1 MSRPAI
7 SSATSNDFLPR
18 GRQIACGFA
27 SGIQP
32 QRLPRGLTLI
42 ELLIATTLSLL
53 MMGAVVTVFA
63 MVSSSI
69 SDSRATMLMTDRLRS
84 AVLLLQQDLGGAT
97 AVPMTPPLQP
107 DKQQGYFEILQG
119 VTGVSNTS
127 SSDKNPFS
135 TTNNVFVDKSN
146 NSAVAPAPNGQTP
159 DATCGDSGD
168 VLMFTSRIP
177 NSPFTGRCGLTTSGQ
192 VNYIQSPV
200 AELAWFM
207 RGRTLYRRVL
217 LVAPWQAINSSLAS
231 SFYQYYDISAN
242 LYNPATGNERGS
254 AANPVFL
261 PNSLGDLTKR
271 ENRFMH
277 VSNSAAN
284 WPFNNATAPPF
295 PWPSVWGAY
304 VLPTL
309 TECSTSAFS
318 PYTGPSSSVPPF
330 VQDLWSNVQTD
341 REPASMAAP
350 GAATRTAEDVV
361 LTNVISFDVKVW
373 DPGAPIFS
381 WNGVAIVPDDPG
393 YSNLLNNPSGATVI
407 GVGAYVNLGYQLPAN
422 YYPTTANP
430 QGMYSL
436 PTGAPLPV
444 FAFCQKSGQPNYDS
458 LTPGNASTD
467 ATFIQ
472 VSSGGANYAYYD
484 TWSTHY
490 NQGFFPGTLSYQ
502 GYSTNGFDD
511 TGVGMIFAPENRDSK
526 PPYPYPLRGIQVS
539 IRAFD
544 PESRQ
549 VRQITIVQDF
559 LPQ

>member
-192 VNYIQSPV
+192 VNYIQ
-200 AELAWFM
+200 
-207 RGRTLYRRVL
+207 
-217 LVAPWQAINSSLAS
+217 
-231 SFYQYYDISAN
+231 
-242 LYNPATGNERGS
+242 
-254 AANPVFL
+254 
-261 PNSLGDLTKR
+261 
-271 ENRFMH
+271 
-277 VSNSAAN
+277 
-284 WPFNNATAPPF
+284 
-295 PWPSVWGAY
+295 
-304 VLPTL
+304 
-309 TECSTSAFS
+309 
-318 PYTGPSSSVPPF
+318 
-330 VQDLWSNVQTD
+330 
-341 REPASMAAP
+341 
-350 GAATRTAEDVV
+350 
-361 LTNVISFDVKVW
+361 
-373 DPGAPIFS
+373 
-381 WNGVAIVPDDPG
+381 
-393 YSNLLNNPSGATVI
+393 
-407 GVGAYVNLGYQLPAN
+407 
-422 YYPTTANP
+422 
-430 QGMYSL
+430 
-436 PTGAPLPV
+436 
-444 FAFCQKSGQPNYDS
+444 
-458 LTPGNASTD
+458 
-467 ATFIQ
+467 
-472 VSSGGANYAYYD
+472 
-484 TWSTHY
+484 
-490 NQGFFPGTLSYQ
+490 
-502 GYSTNGFDD
+502 
-511 TGVGMIFAPENRDSK
+511 
-526 PPYPYPLRGIQVS
+526 
-539 IRAFD
+539 
-544 PESRQ
+544 
-549 VRQITIVQDF
+549 
-559 LPQ
+559 